1 MNKRSEKAVYYTL
14 LQVVLL
20 FFGEGEGN
28 RRESGAEKIILFH
41 SLCTVYGLCR
51 LMQIF

>member
-1 MNKRSEKAVYYTL
+1 MNKQRSEKAVYYTL
-14 LQVVLL
+14 SQVVLL
-20 FFGEGEGN
+20 YLGN
-28 RRESGAEKIILFH
+28 CKERGAERNNPFH